1 MKKIVL
7 ILFTLYITIFS
18 LVILVSC
25 DTTDLKHLDIPI
37 VEIDSEG
44 MATWSNIEN
53 ATGYKYVIN
62 DKLEEVTSELSIA
75 LKNGDSIKVKAL
87 GDGINYQDSSYSKL
101 CYFFDECNHQD
112 INNDGYCDACN
123 TCFLVELSFYAIN
136 DLHGKFIDTSNQPGV
151 DELTTYF
158 KDLYDDNSRYEILLS
173 TGDMWQGTVESSS
186 NKGQLMTTWMNE
198 LNFVSMTLGNHEFD
212 WGTSVID
219 NNEKLADFPF
229 LAINV
234 KYNNY
239 ETNFCKN
246 SIVIEI
252 GGIKIGVIGA
262 IGNCLSS
269 ISGEFSGG
277 LSFATGDELTNLV
290 KTESIRLRKEEDCKL
305 IVYTLHDGYSFSS
318 SSIMS
323 LSSNEFDDG
332 KGRIYYDTELSNG
345 YIDFVFEGHTHQNY
359 IIKDEYGVYH
369 LQGGGENQY
378 ISCINISYNT
388 LTDKY
393 DIQPE
398 KISKEVYGNDQ
409 IRDHEVVEEIFNSYF
424 PDDNPYTTVIGK
436 NNEIKYSDDICQK
449 ISELYLE
456 IGKITWGSEYDIVLG
471 GGFLNTRS
479 PYMLPYGDV
488 TYAQLFSLLPFNN
501 AIVLGKISG
510 EKLKSQ
516 FINTTNSS
524 YYCTYNPDYNKTI
537 NSNQYYY
544 IVVDTYTSNYK
555 YNGITEIKRL
565 DNTTFAR
572 DLLGEFIKSG
582 GWNSQSK
589 NYISIVEAQSIGN
602 NLASNE
608 ESIEQY
614 YITGIVDSIENQV
627 YGNLYIKD
635 ELGNTLYIYRTF
647 DSSGT
652 ILFESLSKKPEV
664 GDTITIKGKIKKY
677 VDYKGNIIIEIINA
691 KLMEY

>member
-7 ILFTLYITIFS
+7 VFFMLCMTIVS

-25 DTTDLKHLDIPI
+25 NISNSKYLDIP
-37 VEIDSEG
+37 VVKIDSEG
-44 MATWSNIEN
+44 IVTWSKIEN
-53 ATGYKYVIN
+53 AIGYKYIIN
-62 DKLEEVTSELSIA
+62 DKLEEVTPQLSIT
-75 LKNGDSIKVKAL
+75 LNNGDSIKVKAL
-87 GDGINYQDSSYSKL
+87 GDGINYQDSPYSKVY
-101 CYFFDECNHQD
+101 YFIEECNHQD

-123 TCFLVELSFYAIN
+123 KYYLVELSFYAIN
-136 DLHGKFIDTSNQPGV
+136 DLHGKFMDTVDQPGV

-158 KDLYDDNSRYEILLS
+158 NDLYEDNSRYEILLS

-186 NKGQLMTTWMNE
+186 NKGQLMTTWMNK
-198 LNFVSMTLGNHEFD
+198 LNFISMTLGNHEFD

-219 NNEKLADFPF
+219 NNEKLANFPF

-239 ETNFCKN
+239 ETDFCQN
-246 SIVIEI
+246 STVIEI

-290 KTESIRLRKEEDCKL
+290 KAESIRLRKEEDCKL
-305 IVYTLHDGYSFSS
+305 IVYTLHDGYNSSS
-318 SSIMS
+318 SSIMN

-378 ISCINISYNT
+378 ISCINVSYNIF
-388 LTDKY
+388 TDKY

-398 KISKEVYGNDQ
+398 KITKEVYGNDQ
-409 IRDHEVVEEIFNSYF
+409 IKDHEVVVEIFNSYF
-424 PDDNPYTTVIGK
+424 PDDNPYTTIIGK
-436 NNEIKYSDDICQK
+436 NNEIKYSNDICQK

-456 IGKITWGSEYDIVLG
+456 IGKTTWANEYDIVLG

-479 PYMLPYGDV
+479 PYMLPSGDV
-488 TYAQLFSLLPFNN
+488 TYAQLFSLLPFDN

-524 YYCTYNPDYNKTI
+524 YYYTYNPDFSKTI
-537 NSNQYYY
+537 NNNQYYY
-544 IVVDTYTSNYK
+544 IVVDTYTSNYR
-555 YNGITEIKRL
+555 YNGITEIERL

-572 DLLGEFIKSG
+572 DLLGEFIKND
-582 GWNSQSK
+582 GWNSLNK
-589 NYISIVEAQSIGN
+589 NYLSIIEAQSIGN

-608 ESIEQY
+608 ETKEQY
-614 YITGIVDSIENQV
+614 YITGIVDSIENHI

-635 ELGNTLYIYRTF
+635 EFGNKLYIYRTF
-647 DSSGT
+647 DASGS
-652 ILFESLSKKPEV
+652 ILFESLSKKPKV
-664 GDTITIKGKIKKY
+664 GDSITIKGIIKKY
-677 VDYKGNIIIEIINA
+677 VDYKGNIIIEMINA
-691 KLMEY
+691 KLIEY